1 MTVSVH
7 FYRWLM
13 AAHTFYGQRANVS
26 GFTLMRA
33 SLQAQGGGRV
43 SVSYEHSVF
52 MYQLVGTWGFGT
64 KHVNA
69 SEQQVRLHL

>member
-13 AAHTFYGQRANVS
+13 AAHKFYGQRANVS

-33 SLQAQGGGRV
+33 SLQAQGGGRI
-43 SVSYEHSVF
+43 SVSDEHCVF
-52 MYQLVGTWGFGT
+52 LYQLVGAWGFGT
-64 KHVNA
+64 THLNA
-69 SEQQVRLHL
+69 TEQQVRLHL